1 MPLLYPL
8 SQVPESI
15 RKHLAPFQKQGVEFV
30 LKKEGRA
37 MIADEMGLGKT
48 IQVCVP
54 LRGLLLS
61 DKKQY
66 AEVQFACVYLWNNA
80 SSCVEDANGICFV

>member
-1 MPLLYPL
+1 MIRIYLLSPP
-8 SQVPESI
+8 QVPECI

-48 IQVCVP
+48 IQ
-54 LRGLLLS
+54 
-61 DKKQY
+61 
-66 AEVQFACVYLWNNA
+66 
-80 SSCVEDANGICFV
+80 